1 MQFFNIPALLPQF
14 YPSMLYWFFSAIIF
28 NLLYGSAYLLLFS
41 RLSHIHFRWW
51 YFIIAGFLYA
61 FAISLVGNLLAI
73 ILMLIIIYYLI
84 IHRRISFNIIGTQYI
99 YANFILLITFGCVG
113 SLITTLYNVVVKVP
127 DYNFVYYILG
137 TPKIIVS
144 FLVAYG
150 IIVAT
155 EKLFARYTDVVAI
168 QYPILA
174 WIINLLMLTFLF
186 YMCRVNGGGHPA
198 KLPVTIAVTVGYG
211 VVALLAIKAFTNYY
225 HYKALAVSL
234 QDEVNNL
241 QYYTSHIEEMYDELR
256 HFRHDYKNIL
266 YSLTGSLEN
275 NDVAEAKKVLNQVIT
290 PSEKTVT
297 QKESVLGQLKNV
309 LNLDIKSLLYNKVLS
324 ALEDNLKVMVEI
336 SEPVKFTNTV
346 APLDLIRI
354 LSNLMDN
361 AIKAAKQSKDKKVS
375 VALFVKNHQQ
385 WIVIGNSTREKA
397 LNLQQLSNNHSNL
410 ESSHGLGLKNL
421 QMILARYPQVQHEVS
436 SNNYWLE
443 QSIII
448 PQK

>member
-1 MQFFNIPALLPQF
+1 M
-14 YPSMLYWFFSAIIF
+14 
-28 NLLYGSAYLLLFS
+28 
-41 RLSHIHFRWW
+41 
-51 YFIIAGFLYA
+51 
-61 FAISLVGNLLAI
+61 
-73 ILMLIIIYYLI
+73 
-84 IHRRISFNIIGTQYI
+84 
-99 YANFILLITFGCVG
+99 
-113 SLITTLYNVVVKVP
+113 
-127 DYNFVYYILG
+127 
-137 TPKIIVS
+137 
-144 FLVAYG
+144 
-150 IIVAT
+150 
-155 EKLFARYTDVVAI
+155 
-168 QYPILA
+168 
-174 WIINLLMLTFLF
+174 
-186 YMCRVNGGGHPA
+186 
-198 KLPVTIAVTVGYG
+198 
-211 VVALLAIKAFTNYY
+211 ALLAIKAFTNYY

-234 QDEVNNL
+234 QDEVDNL
-241 QYYTSHIEEMYDELR
+241 QYYTSHIEEMYDEMR

-290 PSEKTVT
+290 PSEKAVT

-309 LNLDIKSLLYNKVLS
+309 LNLDVKSLLYNKVLG
-324 ALEDNLKVMVEI
+324 ALEDNLNVAVEI

-385 WIVIGNSTREKA
+385 WIVIGNSTQEKA
-397 LNLQQLSNNHSNL
+397 LNLQQLSNSHGNL